1 MRLTDEERAT
11 LANPE
16 TINKTLDLYLNIN
29 TTYGDRK
36 NYPLTIVVDSEGA
49 IRIDTI
55 QRREELRQENARG
68 EAQPAKVIACIP
80 IFVPPIY
87 PERDPTTGKLKPIP
101 EYIPAA
107 LREYIQGVFE
117 GRWDQYTEP
126 SEVDVQTSVV
136 SSRQHASTM

>member
-1 MRLTDEERAT
+1 MKLTEEERAT
-11 LANPE
+11 LTRPE
-16 TINKTLDLYLNIN
+16 TIDATLDLYLKIN
-29 TTYGDRK
+29 TIYGDRR
-36 NYPLTIVVDSEGA
+36 NYPITIVVDCNGA
-49 IRIDTI
+49 IRTDTI
-55 QRREELRQENARG
+55 QRREELRQEKARG
-68 EAQPAKVIACIP
+68 EAQGAKLIACIP

-87 PERDPTTGKLKPIP
+87 PERDRATGKLQPVP

-126 SEVDVQTSVV
+126 SETDVQTSVV